1 MYTMYALIVFMTKEI
16 FMNTEKEMDDK
27 IAIIDKKGCIVFPDD
42 MIKKAN
48 QIITGKH
55 KVNAMEQKIFN
66 LSLAKVKFDD
76 KLKRPVSVLSVP
88 DIRKMLGCN
97 GNSIYG
103 HIRKIAHSLSDRKII
118 VEDKDNERF
127 IIMNLIS
134 LVEYNRG
141 KLTIKFEPES
151 TKLIMNLQNNYTKL
165 NLKSYS
171 KLNNVYA
178 MRLYEIFKSK
188 LFKDVNSL
196 IITYGINDL
205 KLTIGM
211 IQSNSEINDAI
222 INGMSTELAVA
233 KYYKGDEL
241 NITGNFKR
249 ALDTAVKEINTITD
263 IYVEYNNIIN
273 NKTGKIEKIAFNV
286 IDKSSLKN
294 IKVNLDNNE
303 QDKQLKEN
311 IPSEN
316 EIFELV
322 YELKTVINEL
332 KATDVKQLL
341 ECANYDKNKVLEKY
355 KLSKKVKNID
365 NLMAWM
371 LSAIKNDYKTV
382 ETKADKKE
390 TNKFNDFEQRNYS
403 DEQLEEL
410 EKKLLAK

>member
-1 MYTMYALIVFMTKEI
+1 MSI
-16 FMNTEKEMDDK
+16 DK
-27 IAIIDKKGCIVFPDD
+27 IKNEDIAVLDKDGCIVYPDD

-55 KVNAMEQKIFN
+55 KVNAMEHKIFN
-66 LSLAKVKFDD
+66 LSLANVKYDE
-76 KLKRPVSVLSVP
+76 KSNRPVSVLTTQE
-88 DIRKMLGCN
+88 IRKMLGCS
-97 GNSIYG
+97 GNSLYG
-103 HIRKIAHSLSDRKII
+103 HIKKIAHSLSDRKII
-118 VEDKDNERF
+118 VEDKKNERF
-127 IIMNLIS
+127 VIMNLINI
-134 LVEYNRG
+134 VEYNRG
-141 KLTIKFEPES
+141 KLTIKFEPEI
-151 TKLIMNLQNNYTKL
+151 TNLIMNLQSNYTRLNIKYYCKL
-165 NLKSYS
+165 SNI
-171 KLNNVYA
+171 YA

-188 LFKDVNSL
+188 IFGDVNSL

-222 INGMSTELAVA
+222 TNGMSTELAVA
-233 KYYKGDEL
+233 KYYKGNEL

-249 ALDTAVKEINTITD
+249 ALDTAVEEINTITD

-294 IKVNLDNNE
+294 IKVDLDNNE

-322 YELKTVINEL
+322 FELKIIINEL
-332 KATDVKQLL
+332 KATDVRQLL

-390 TNKFNDFEQRNYS
+390 QKETNKFNDFEQRNYS